1 MLAVD
6 RIIDGNM
13 IAGRQFCTRVGE
25 EAAWA
30 CKLKNLHC

>member
-1 MLAVD
+1 MIEESSMLAVD

-25 EAAWA
+25 EAA
-30 CKLKNLHC
+30 